1 MLNIKINIASAAKR
15 QQTWKEK
22 KEKPLGKIENGHGFQ
37 LRNDLAN
44 DDFDYFISEVQDIV
58 YDEGREEKQANSLLK
73 EEVRTFVPMLNP
85 SFDMVSVAKDLAF
98 RQANVERINE
108 ITGGGSSVQLYPGS
122 ERTLLEF
129 ESSFNE
135 ILSRNN
141 ATCECIL
148 L

>member
-1 MLNIKINIASAAKR
+1 
-15 QQTWKEK
+15 
-22 KEKPLGKIENGHGFQ
+22 
-37 LRNDLAN
+37 LAN